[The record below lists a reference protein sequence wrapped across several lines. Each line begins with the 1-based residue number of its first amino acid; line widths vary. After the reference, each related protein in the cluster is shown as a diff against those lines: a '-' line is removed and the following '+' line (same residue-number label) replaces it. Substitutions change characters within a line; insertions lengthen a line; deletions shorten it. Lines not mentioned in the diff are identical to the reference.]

1 MPTPLEIVRRLR
13 TRRSHR
19 LHSLPVLVLS
29 PHSRCNC
36 RCVMCD
42 IWLANRQQREI
53 SKDVLERHL
62 RSLDGLHVQSVV
74 LTGGEPLMH
83 SNLWSLCSLL
93 TDRGVKVTLLSTG
106 LLLSDHVRE
115 IARFC
120 DEVIVSLDGGRATH
134 DAIRRVPDAYDR
146 LLAGVRALVAQAPGL
161 PITARSVIQRLNYRE
176 LPAIAAAAREIGV
189 DRLSFLPAD
198 VSSEAFNRPQPWTE
212 ERGAEVALSL
222 DEARDLE
229 QRIEAFLE
237 TNAADFRSGWI
248 AESPKKMRA
257 IARYYLALHGAADFQ
272 SPICN
277 APWVS
282 SVVEADGTV
291 RPCFFHRPLGHL
303 DEQPLADILNSKRA
317 IDFRRQ
323 LDVGTDPVC
332 ARCVCSLYLSPRAEA
347 P

>member
-1 MPTPLEIVRRLR
+1 
-13 TRRSHR
+13 
-19 LHSLPVLVLS
+19 
-29 PHSRCNC
+29 
-36 RCVMCD
+36 MCD
-42 IWLANRQQREI
+42 IWLANKQQKEI

-62 RSLDGLHVQSVV
+62 RSLDGLHLQSVV

-83 SNLWSLCSLL
+83 SNLWALCTLL
-93 TDRGVKVTLLSTG
+93 TDRGLKITLLSTG
-106 LLLSDHVRE
+106 LLLDDHAAE
-115 IARFC
+115 IVRFC

-146 LLAGVRALVAQAPGL
+146 LLAGVRALCAQATGFPVA
-161 PITARSVIQRLNYRE
+161 ARSVIQRLNYRE
-176 LPAIAAAAREIGV
+176 LPAIAAAARELGV

-198 VSSEAFNRPQPWTE
+198 VSSEAFNRPQPWTD
-212 ERGAEVALSL
+212 ERAADVALSL

-229 QRIEAFLE
+229 HRIEAFLE
-237 TNAADFRSGWI
+237 TNAADFESGWI
-248 AESPKKMRA
+248 AESPQKMRA
-257 IARYYLALHGAADFQ
+257 IARYYLALNGAANFQ

-282 SVVEADGTV
+282 AVVEADGTV

-317 IDFRRQ
+317 IAFRRQ
-323 LDVGTDPVC
+323 LDVAADPVC
-332 ARCVCSLYLSPRAEA
+332 ARCVCSLYLSPHAEA